1 MFDFDFSFNKL
12 KIDDDYVFGTLL
24 RQESKERI
32 FFDPDREVRQVRAL
46 IPSLPKENQTF
57 KMLSLRGG
65 FSSLAI
71 ILRVAQSERIER
83 MYCSTFRIGR
93 RHFDRLRE
101 LKEEGMLGVC
111 WFLTSKTQ
119 ENTDRLSGY
128 DYLDYIR
135 ENRDEWKVKAIHNH
149 SKVILMET
157 RENWYVV
164 ETSSNLNENPQIEQF
179 SFEND
184 RELFNWHLKL
194 FRAFFDDI
202 E

>member
-1 MFDFDFSFNKL
+1 
-12 KIDDDYVFGTLL
+12 
-24 RQESKERI
+24 
-32 FFDPDREVRQVRAL
+32 
-46 IPSLPKENQTF
+46 
-57 KMLSLRGG
+57 
-65 FSSLAI
+65 
-71 ILRVAQSERIER
+71 

-101 LKEEGMLGVC
+101 LKEEGRLGVC